1 MATRT
6 RIDTSATALWASAFV
21 ILALVI
27 LQAGRLPSQQA
38 FADQATARGPFTIV
52 TANGGTGGDADPDEL
67 LYVLN
72 SRYEVLMVY
81 EVEDARQQRITLRDG
96 GSLRNLFRAAP

>member
-6 RIDTSATALWASAFV
+6 RIDTSSTALWASAFV

-38 FADQATARGPFTIV
+38 FADQGTSRGPYTII
-52 TANGGTGGDADPDEL
+52 TASAGTGEDAAPDEL

-72 SRYEVLMVY
+72 SREEVLLVY

-96 GSLRNLFRAAP
+96 GSLRNLFRAAR